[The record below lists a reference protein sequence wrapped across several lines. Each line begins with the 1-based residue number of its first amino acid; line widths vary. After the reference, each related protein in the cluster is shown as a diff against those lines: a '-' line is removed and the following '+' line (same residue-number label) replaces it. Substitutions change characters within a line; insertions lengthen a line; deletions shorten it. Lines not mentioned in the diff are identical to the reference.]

1 MNLAALYSGG
11 KDSTFAIYK
20 ALQHNHEVSCLI
32 TMLPAKPDSL
42 FFHYPNAFLTTYQA
56 ECMGMPLI
64 STKVQCRGQ
73 EEELLSLEQ
82 ALREAKETFAIDG
95 IVSGGLSSRF
105 QQKGFQN
112 IAEKLS
118 LQYYSPNWNV
128 DQVQYMHEL
137 LKNNFSIMIVGVSA
151 SGLDENWLGR
161 VIDKATL
168 EELEALSKKYGF
180 NMAFEGGEAE
190 TFVLDCPLFKKRIE
204 ISNARKHWDGYRG
217 YYEIL
222 DAKIID
228 KQSSMNYSL

>member
-56 ECMGMPLI
+56 ECMGIPLI

-73 EEELLSLEQ
+73 EEELSALEQ
-82 ALREAKETFAIDG
+82 ALREVKETFAING
-95 IVSGGLSSRF
+95 LVSGGLASRF
-105 QQKGFQN
+105 QQKRFQDVA
-112 IAEKLS
+112 IKLG
-118 LQYYSPNWNV
+118 LQYYSPNWNT
-128 DQVQYMHEL
+128 DQIRYMHEL
-137 LKNNFSIMIVGVSA
+137 LQNNFSIMIVSVSA
-151 SGLDENWLGR
+151 SGLDGNWLGR
-161 VIDKATL
+161 VIDNATL
-168 EELEALSKKYGF
+168 KELEVLSKRYGF
-180 NMAFEGGEAE
+180 NIAFEGGEAE

-204 ISNARKHWDGYRG
+204 ISDARKHWDGYRG

-222 DAKIID
+222 DAKVIN
-228 KQSSMNYSL
+228 KSTRQ